1 MKTFEN
7 GMTVKELKDLIK
19 DWPEEDCYGDPTEVW
34 METGR
39 CLSSPVRV
47 ACPLNLRKDDE
58 TGKEWSDIIFETG
71 K

>member
-1 MKTFEN
+1 MKTFES
-7 GMTVKELKDLIK
+7 GMTVKELKELVK
-19 DWPEEDCYGDPTEVW
+19 DWAEEDAYGEPTEVW

-47 ACPLNLRKDDE
+47 ACQLNYRKDDE
-58 TGKEWSDIIFETG
+58 TGKEWSDIIFKTG

>member
-1 MKTFEN
+1 
-7 GMTVKELKDLIK
+7 MTVKDLKELIK
-19 DWPEEDCYGDPTEVW
+19 DWPEEDCHGEPTEVW
-34 METGR
+34 METGH

-47 ACPLNLRKDDE
+47 ACSLNYRKDYK